1 MNQTLKSSILL
12 ISLLSVSFFA
22 FNFLSNS
29 LNQQSEAPQVETP
42 ATVTTVQKQ
51 IEIEKFKTLDLSL
64 NEFINNELLAI
75 SDECK
80 KFGSWFSLTES
91 CLNEWFS
98 VLNRIDE
105 KSSIYESHYAYA
117 QSYFISNYQNLNEKD
132 VENIMESLKI
142 ESALSIWSDKLI
154 EVTNVLNI
162 KNSQEEST
170 TAIFLNDN
178 VIDNSKN
185 LGTSDLGT
193 GCIDSTLIQEGT
205 ENEWVMP
212 ENVNPRDEDKFNYAV
227 KIEPSLG
234 LNPLCI
240 KNLLFLILNNDRGW
254 ANVAEKSFQ
263 LTSVDDS
270 DYVYIFASPEKTDE
284 LCAPIETNGIYS
296 CRNEENIVLN
306 FYRWQEGAVDFKNDM
321 KTYRIYLINHETGH
335 ILGWGHVGCPKEG
348 AIAPVMMQ
356 QSKGTDGCIPY
367 GWPAY
372 ETIKSRFDR

>member
-22 FNFLSNS
+22 FNFLNNS
-29 LNQQSEAPQVETP
+29 LNQEIEAPQVETP
-42 ATVTTVQKQ
+42 VTVTTVQKQ
-51 IEIEKFKTLDLSL
+51 IEIEKFNSLDLSL

-75 SDECK
+75 SDDCK

-193 GCIDSTLIQEGT
+193 GCIDSTLIQEGN
-205 ENEWVMP
+205 ENEWVIP

-284 LCAPIETNGIYS
+284 LCAPIETNSIYS

-306 FYRWQEGAVDFKNDM
+306 FFRWQEGAVDFKNDM
-321 KTYRIYLINHETGH
+321 ETYRIYLINHETGH